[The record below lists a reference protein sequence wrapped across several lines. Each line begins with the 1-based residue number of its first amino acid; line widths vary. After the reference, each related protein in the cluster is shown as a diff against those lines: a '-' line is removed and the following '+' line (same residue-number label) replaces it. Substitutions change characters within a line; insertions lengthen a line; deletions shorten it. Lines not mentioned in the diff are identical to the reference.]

1 MKIDLSNIPDSEVID
16 NLVTLIQEK
25 EKITPKKDGKSIEV
39 EGLSSRKLK
48 FYTKKVL
55 GRANLPGYFKV
66 ISHRDKDKFEVYF
79 KEF

>member
-16 NLVTLIQEK
+16 KLVTLIQEK

-79 KEF
+79 IEF